1 MLHGSPGSAGNFRRV
16 APLLARAGWEVVAL
30 DLPGF
35 GASEAT
41 GRYSIEANGRV
52 ALRAMDALHLQR
64 AHVVGFSLGGGAA
77 LWMAKLAPQRLASL
91 TLLSSIGVQE
101 AEGSGSYAFEHFK
114 YALGFPFVVALP
126 ELTPHFGVLGSSAAR
141 WAFLRSF
148 WDTDQRPLRGIMTSL
163 TLPTLI
169 VHGGSDPLVPAWAA
183 RLHHRLISTSSLV
196 MLDASH
202 FFVFLKPALTAAVLT
217 PFFARHDRPGQ
228 PPLRFVA
235 DFAPASGGEAELGPF
250 HINHGAPWW
259 VVVALIILATFISE
273 DITVIT
279 VGLLVARGQIDWSV
293 GLIGCYLGIVLG
305 DASLWA
311 IGRFVGRPALKW
323 PLLRRILP
331 EKALDRWGRWF
342 DRHSVAAVFLT
353 RAIPGTRLPTYLA
366 AGMLSRRARL
376 FLLWAACAALL
387 WTPLLFTLSLL
398 LGAPLLRAFE
408 RIFGGWLSV
417 LVALLVVAAL
427 VRVVMYSTTWVG
439 RRRLVVDLLRLVRPE
454 FWPPWLFYLPLAPW
468 LLWLGIRR
476 GLMTFT
482 CANPGIA
489 HGGGVVG
496 ESKAAILE
504 GLRDAGQWVVPT
516 ELIEEGDAKERA
528 ERAIGLI
535 ESDGRFGGYPV
546 VLKPDAS
553 QRGHGL
559 RVARSPDDVRAYFEE
574 MTRPALL
581 QRFHPGPNEAGVLWA
596 RRVRSVE
603 DDPAQ
608 TPGFVFSITRKVFP
622 VVVGDG
628 RRTLEQLVWSHP
640 RYRMQADVFLK
651 RHADKVDVVL
661 AKGERLQ
668 LAQAG
673 NHAQGTMFLDGA
685 DLLTPALEG
694 RFEAIA
700 RSFVHAAARGASRH
714 ALRDGDSGFDFGRF
728 DIRYESD
735 EALKRGEGF
744 AIVELNGTMSE
755 STNLYDPRRSPLWM
769 YRTLFAQ
776 WALLYRIGAAR
787 RRTGV
792 RPMRLAELLAAVRDH
807 YHGRPGSKIAD

>member
-1 MLHGSPGSAGNFRRV
+1 MRRLFARGRLRWVAVASWCVATAASQLVVQTRAAKREAALARHTLQLPAKDGAARPVRLAFLRWTPEDPDSGLAAPPSPDSDAARRPTVLMLHGSPGSAGNFRRV

-202 FFVFLKPALTAAVLT
+202 FFVFLKPALTAVVLT

-366 AGMLSRRARL
+366 AGMLSRRA
-376 FLLWAACAALL
+376 
-387 WTPLLFTLSLL
+387 
-398 LGAPLLRAFE
+398 
-408 RIFGGWLSV
+408 
-417 LVALLVVAAL
+417 
-427 VRVVMYSTTWVG
+427 
-439 RRRLVVDLLRLVRPE
+439 
-454 FWPPWLFYLPLAPW
+454 
-468 LLWLGIRR
+468 
-476 GLMTFT
+476 
-482 CANPGIA
+482 
-489 HGGGVVG
+489 
-496 ESKAAILE
+496 
-504 GLRDAGQWVVPT
+504 
-516 ELIEEGDAKERA
+516 
-528 ERAIGLI
+528 
-535 ESDGRFGGYPV
+535 
-546 VLKPDAS
+546 
-553 QRGHGL
+553 
-559 RVARSPDDVRAYFEE
+559 
-574 MTRPALL
+574 
-581 QRFHPGPNEAGVLWA
+581 
-596 RRVRSVE
+596 
-603 DDPAQ
+603 
-608 TPGFVFSITRKVFP
+608 
-622 VVVGDG
+622 
-628 RRTLEQLVWSHP
+628 
-640 RYRMQADVFLK
+640 
-651 RHADKVDVVL
+651 
-661 AKGERLQ
+661 
-668 LAQAG
+668 
-673 NHAQGTMFLDGA
+673 
-685 DLLTPALEG
+685 
-694 RFEAIA
+694 
-700 RSFVHAAARGASRH
+700 
-714 ALRDGDSGFDFGRF
+714 
-728 DIRYESD
+728 
-735 EALKRGEGF
+735 
-744 AIVELNGTMSE
+744 
-755 STNLYDPRRSPLWM
+755 
-769 YRTLFAQ
+769 
-776 WALLYRIGAAR
+776 
-787 RRTGV
+787 
-792 RPMRLAELLAAVRDH
+792 
-807 YHGRPGSKIAD
+807 